1 MRRRGAAAKKAPA
14 TPTPTATAGEA
25 GEQVEGLGWPP
36 LACVGALCC
45 ASYCNTLE
53 NEFSFDDNFAVV
65 KNPDVSAEGGGSSL
79 AALLTHDFWGRDM
92 NAENSHKSWRPLTIF
107 TFQLNYLAGGLEPA
121 GFHATNAALHGL
133 VCAAVVQ
140 LGRAVS
146 GCLRT
151 SLLGGLAFAAHPV
164 HVEAVTGV
172 VGRADVLGTL
182 LSILAFA

>member
-36 LACVGALCC
+36 WACVGALCC

-79 AALLTHDFWGRDM
+79 AALLTHDFWGRDILDPL
-92 NAENSHKSWRPLTIF
+92 SHKSWRPLTTL
-107 TFQLNYLAGGLEPA
+107 TFRWNFLVSGLHVGPYHAVNLALHTATSLAFLVFVHRASGGL
-121 GFHATNAALHGL
+121 GGGGL
-133 VCAAVVQ
+133 GGCAAISAC
-140 LGRAVS
+140 LFAV
-146 GCLRT
+146 
-151 SLLGGLAFAAHPV
+151 HPV
-164 HVEAVTGV
+164 Q
-172 VGRADVLGTL
+172 
-182 LSILAFA
+182 